1 VNAVIAPPVPAPNGI
16 YLAAPVWYLWSE
28 TALVSRLVT
37 RERKAAVTALAAVSV
52 THFLNDML
60 QAVLPAIYPVLKS
73 ALALDFA
80 QIGTIALVYQVTA
93 SLLQPAIGHFADQRA
108 MPLALPL
115 GMTFTLAG
123 MLLLSR
129 AASYPVLLGAAVL
142 VGLGSAVFHPEASRA
157 ARQASRGHHGLA
169 QSIFQV
175 GGNAGSAT
183 GPLLAALV
191 VAPGGQGSIAWFS
204 VIALL
209 GIAILYKVGRW
220 STAHR
225 LAVKST
231 DGGDSAASLFRDTRV
246 RNALLVLM
254 LLVFTKYLYQASLT
268 NFYTFFLIE
277 RFGVSV
283 QRSQLFL
290 FLFLAAIALGTF
302 IGGPVGDRIGR
313 KRVIWWSILGVLPF
327 SLLMPFANLFW
338 TAVLSVMIGVIL
350 ASAFSAALVYAQDLV
365 PGRVGLISGLFFGFA
380 FGMAGVSA
388 LILGYLA
395 DHTSVSFVYKVCAF
409 VPALGVLAGLLPD
422 VRPHRTVAW

>member
-1 VNAVIAPPVPAPNGI
+1 MHG
-16 YLAAPVWYLWSE
+16 
-28 TALVSRLVT
+28 RFG
-37 RERKAAVTALAAVSV
+37 AVTSARTTATVALAAVSV
-52 THFLNDML
+52 SHFLNDTL
-60 QAVLPAIYPVLKS
+60 QALLPAIYPVLKS

-93 SLLQPAIGHFADQRA
+93 SLLQPFIGHYADRHP
-108 MPLALPL
+108 MPFALPA
-115 GMTFTLAG
+115 GMTFTLVG
-123 MLLLSR
+123 LLLLSR
-129 AASYPVLLGAAVL
+129 ATSYSVVLGASVL
-142 VGLGSAVFHPEASRA
+142 VGLGSAIFHPEASRA
-157 ARQASRGHHGLA
+157 ARLASRGRHGLA

-191 VAPGGQGSIAWFS
+191 VAPRGQGSVAWFS
-204 VIALL
+204 IIALV
-209 GIAILYKVGRW
+209 GIGVLYKVGRW
-220 STAHR
+220 TAEQR
-225 LAVKST
+225 VLTATPKSDSLPRSLTADPRVVK
-231 DGGDSAASLFRDTRV
+231 
-246 RNALLVLM
+246 ALVVLM
-254 LLVFTKYLYQASLT
+254 LLVFTKYLYQASLV
-268 NFYTFFLIE
+268 NYYTFFLIE

-290 FLFLAAIALGTF
+290 FLFLGAIAAGTF
-302 IGGPVGDRIGR
+302 IGGPIGDRIGR

-327 SLLMPFANLFW
+327 SLLMPYANLFW
-338 TAVLSVMIGVIL
+338 TAVLSVVIGVIL

-365 PGRVGLISGLFFGFA
+365 PGRVGLISGMFFGFA

-422 VRPHRTVAW
+422 VRPDRAHSATSSTAR

>member
-1 VNAVIAPPVPAPNGI
+1 VNG
-16 YLAAPVWYLWSE
+16 
-28 TALVSRLVT
+28 
-37 RERKAAVTALAAVSV
+37 ERRAAVTTLATVSAC
-52 THFLNDML
+52 HFLNDML

-93 SLLQPAIGHFADQRA
+93 SLLQPAIGHYADQR
-108 MPLALPL
+108 PIGYALPL
-115 GMTFTLAG
+115 GMAFTLAG
-123 MLLLSR
+123 LLLLSR
-129 AASYPVLLGAAVL
+129 AESYSLLLVAAVL
-142 VGLGSAVFHPEASRA
+142 VGFGSAIFHPEASRA
-157 ARQASRGHHGLA
+157 ARLASRGRHGLA

-191 VAPGGQGSIAWFS
+191 VAPRGQQSVAWFAIPAL
-204 VIALL
+204 VGAALL
-209 GIAILYKVGRW
+209 YNVGRW

-225 LAVKST
+225 LASAHT
-231 DGGDSAASLFRDTRV
+231 GAASPAAPLFRDRKV
-246 RNALLVLM
+246 RSALFILM

-268 NFYTFFLIE
+268 NYYTFFLIE
-277 RFGVSV
+277 RFGISV

-290 FLFLAAIALGTF
+290 FLFLGAIAVGTF

-313 KRVIWWSILGVLPF
+313 KRVIWWSIVGVLPF

-338 TAVLSVMIGVIL
+338 TAVLSIAIGIIL

-365 PGRVGLISGLFFGFA
+365 PGRVGLISGMFFGFA

-395 DHTSVSFVYKVCAF
+395 DHTSVLFVYKVCAW
-409 VPALGVLAGLLPD
+409 VPALGVLAALLPD
-422 VRPHRTVAW
+422 MRPARSTRAR

>member
-1 VNAVIAPPVPAPNGI
+1 MAG
-16 YLAAPVWYLWSE
+16 
-28 TALVSRLVT
+28 
-37 RERKAAVTALAAVSV
+37 LAAVSV
-52 THFLNDML
+52 CHFLNDML

-93 SLLQPAIGHFADQRA
+93 SLLQPAIGHFADLRPI
-108 MPLALPL
+108 PLALPL

-157 ARQASRGHHGLA
+157 ARLASRGRHGLA

-191 VAPGGQGSIAWFS
+191 VAPRGQGSIAWFS

-209 GIAILYKVGRW
+209 GSTILYKVGRW

-225 LAVKST
+225 LASAHAE
-231 DGGDSAASLFRDTRV
+231 GGAPAASLFRDPRV

-254 LLVFTKYLYQASLT
+254 VLVFTKYLYQASLT

-283 QRSQLFL
+283 QRSQVFL
-290 FLFLAAIALGTF
+290 FLFLGAIALGTF

-313 KRVIWWSILGVLPF
+313 KGVIWWSILGVLPF

-338 TAVLSVMIGVIL
+338 TAVLSVVIGVIL

-395 DHTSVSFVYKVCAF
+395 DHTSMSFVYKVCAF

-422 VRPHRTVAW
+422 VRPHRTSSTAQVR

>member
-1 VNAVIAPPVPAPNGI
+1 MA
-16 YLAAPVWYLWSE
+16 
-28 TALVSRLVT
+28 
-37 RERKAAVTALAAVSV
+37 ALAAVSV
-52 THFLNDML
+52 CHFLNDML

-93 SLLQPAIGHFADQRA
+93 SLLQPAIGHYADQR
-108 MPLALPL
+108 PVRYALPI

-123 MLLLSR
+123 LLLLSR
-129 AASYPVLLGAAVL
+129 AHSYPILLVAAVL
-142 VGLGSAVFHPEASRA
+142 VGFGSAIFHPEASRA
-157 ARQASRGHHGLA
+157 ARLASRGRHGLA

-183 GPLLAALV
+183 GPLLAALI
-191 VAPGGQGSIAWFS
+191 VAPRGQGSVAWFS
-204 VIALL
+204 IVAVV
-209 GIAILYKVGRW
+209 GIFILFNVGRW
-220 STAHR
+220 SAAHR
-225 LAVKST
+225 LA
-231 DGGDSAASLFRDTRV
+231 AARTEPAAPGVPLFADAKV

-268 NFYTFFLIE
+268 NYYTFFLIE
-277 RFGVSV
+277 RFHISV

-290 FLFLAAIALGTF
+290 FVFLGAIAVGTF

-327 SLLMPFANLFW
+327 SLLMPYANLFW
-338 TAVLSVMIGVIL
+338 TAVLSVCIGVIL

-365 PGRVGLISGLFFGFA
+365 PGRVGLISGMFFGFA

-395 DHTSVSFVYKVCAF
+395 DHTSISFVYKVCAF

-422 VRPHRTVAW
+422 VRPGRGPTDRQPEAVSR

>member
-1 VNAVIAPPVPAPNGI
+1 MTNGRKGAIA
-16 YLAAPVWYLWSE
+16 
-28 TALVSRLVT
+28 ALL
-37 RERKAAVTALAAVSV
+37 AVSLC
-52 THFLNDML
+52 HFLNDML

-93 SLLQPAIGHFADQRA
+93 SLLQPFIGHYADQR
-108 MPLALPL
+108 PLRYALPI

-123 MLLLSR
+123 LLLLSR
-129 AASYPVLLGAAVL
+129 AHNYSILLVAAVL
-142 VGLGSAVFHPEASRA
+142 VGFGSAIFHPEASRA
-157 ARQASRGHHGLA
+157 ARLASRGQHGLA

-191 VAPGGQGSIAWFS
+191 VAPRGQGSVAWFGI
-204 VIALL
+204 IAVL
-209 GIAILYKVGRW
+209 GIFILYNVGSW
-220 STAHR
+220 SAAHRIATAHHEP
-225 LAVKST
+225 ATPK
-231 DGGDSAASLFRDTRV
+231 APLFADTKV
-246 RNALLVLM
+246 RNALFVLM

-268 NFYTFFLIE
+268 NYYTFFLIE
-277 RFGVSV
+277 RFHISV
-283 QRSQLFL
+283 QRSQVFL
-290 FLFLAAIALGTF
+290 FLFLGAIAVGTF

-327 SLLMPFANLFW
+327 SLLMPYANLFW
-338 TAVLSVMIGVIL
+338 TAVLSVCIGVIL

-365 PGRVGLISGLFFGFA
+365 PGRVGLISGMFFGFA

-395 DHTSVSFVYKVCAF
+395 DHTSVAFVYKVCAF

-422 VRPHRTVAW
+422 VRPERVRA

>member
-1 VNAVIAPPVPAPNGI
+1 MTNERRAAVA
-16 YLAAPVWYLWSE
+16 
-28 TALVSRLVT
+28 ALV
-37 RERKAAVTALAAVSV
+37 AVSV
-52 THFLNDML
+52 SHFLNDTL
-60 QAVLPAIYPVLKS
+60 QAVLPAIYPVLKN

-93 SLLQPAIGHFADQRA
+93 SLLQPFIGHYTDQR
-108 MPLALPL
+108 PLPWALPA
-115 GMTFTLAG
+115 GMTFTLVG
-123 MLLLSR
+123 LLLLSQ
-129 AASYPVLLGAAVL
+129 ATSYSVVLGASVL
-142 VGLGSAVFHPEASRA
+142 VGFGSAIFHPEASRA
-157 ARQASRGHHGLA
+157 ARLASRGQHGLA

-191 VAPGGQGSIAWFS
+191 VAPRGQGSVAWFG
-204 VIALL
+204 VIALV

-220 STAHR
+220 SAAHR
-225 LAVKST
+225 RLQAETETESEKKAILS
-231 DGGDSAASLFRDTRV
+231 DGRV

-254 LLVFTKYLYQASLT
+254 LLVFTKYLYQASLV
-268 NFYTFFLIE
+268 NYYTFFLIE

-290 FLFLAAIALGTF
+290 FLFLGAIALGTF

-327 SLLMPFANLFW
+327 SLLMPYANLFW
-338 TAVLSVMIGVIL
+338 TAVLSVVIGVIL

-365 PGRVGLISGLFFGFA
+365 PGRIGLISGMFFGFA

-422 VRPHRTVAW
+422 VRPKRGVAT

>member
-1 VNAVIAPPVPAPNGI
+1 VTNART
-16 YLAAPVWYLWSE
+16 
-28 TALVSRLVT
+28 TATV
-37 RERKAAVTALAAVSV
+37 ALAAVSV
-52 THFLNDML
+52 SHFLNDTL
-60 QAVLPAIYPVLKS
+60 QALLPAIYPVLKS

-93 SLLQPAIGHFADQRA
+93 SLLQPFIGHYADRRP
-108 MPLALPL
+108 MPFALPA
-115 GMTFTLAG
+115 GMTFTLVG
-123 MLLLSR
+123 LLLLSR
-129 AASYPVLLGAAVL
+129 ATSYSVVLGASVL
-142 VGLGSAVFHPEASRA
+142 VGLGSAIFHPEASRA
-157 ARQASRGHHGLA
+157 ARLASRGRHGLA

-191 VAPGGQGSIAWFS
+191 VAPRGQGSVAWFS
-204 VIALL
+204 VIALV

-220 STAHR
+220 ASEQRVLTATSDGESLPR
-225 LAVKST
+225 SLTADPRVVK
-231 DGGDSAASLFRDTRV
+231 
-246 RNALLVLM
+246 ALVVLM
-254 LLVFTKYLYQASLT
+254 LLVFTKYLYQASLV
-268 NFYTFFLIE
+268 NYYTFFLIE

-290 FLFLAAIALGTF
+290 FLFLGAIAAGTF
-302 IGGPVGDRIGR
+302 IGGPIGDRIGR

-327 SLLMPFANLFW
+327 SLLMPYANLFW
-338 TAVLSVMIGVIL
+338 TAVLSVVIGVVL

-365 PGRVGLISGLFFGFA
+365 PGRVGLISGMFFGFA

-409 VPALGVLAGLLPD
+409 VPALGILAGLLPD
-422 VRPHRTVAW
+422 VRPQRGVAT

>member
-1 VNAVIAPPVPAPNGI
+1 MT
-16 YLAAPVWYLWSE
+16 L
-28 TALVSRLVT
+28 
-37 RERKAAVTALAAVSV
+37 ERKAATTALAAVSV
-52 THFLNDML
+52 CHFLNDTL
-60 QAVLPAIYPVLKS
+60 QAVLPAIYPVLKD

-93 SLLQPAIGHFADQRA
+93 SLLQPAIGHFADLRP

-115 GMTFTLAG
+115 GMTFTLVG

-129 AASYPVLLGAAVL
+129 ATSYPILLGAAVL

-157 ARQASRGHHGLA
+157 ARLASRGHHGLA

-191 VAPGGQGSIAWFS
+191 VAPRGQGSVAWLS
-204 VIALL
+204 VLALF
-209 GIAILYKVGRW
+209 GIAILYRVGRW

-225 LAVKST
+225 LAFTST
-231 DGGDSAASLFRDTRV
+231 GGGEATTSLFGDARV

-290 FLFLAAIALGTF
+290 FLFLGAVALGTF

-338 TAVLSVMIGVIL
+338 TAVLSVVIGVIL
-350 ASAFSAALVYAQDLV
+350 ASAFSAVLVYAQDLV

-422 VRPHRTVAW
+422 VRPQTEKRATSRQRRVILR

>member
-1 VNAVIAPPVPAPNGI
+1 MA
-16 YLAAPVWYLWSE
+16 
-28 TALVSRLVT
+28 
-37 RERKAAVTALAAVSV
+37 ALAAVSV
-52 THFLNDML
+52 CHFLNDTL

-93 SLLQPAIGHFADQRA
+93 SLLQPAIGHYADQR
-108 MPLALPL
+108 PVPWALPA

-123 MLLLSR
+123 LLLLSR
-129 AASYPVLLGAAVL
+129 ATSYPVVLGASVL
-142 VGLGSAVFHPEASRA
+142 VGLGSAIFHPEASRA
-157 ARQASRGHHGLA
+157 ARLASRGQHGLA

-191 VAPGGQGSIAWFS
+191 VAPRGQASVAWFG
-204 VIALL
+204 VIALV

-220 STAHR
+220 SAAHR
-225 LAVKST
+225 LARRQAEPESEKGSLL
-231 DGGDSAASLFRDTRV
+231 GDRRV
-246 RNALLVLM
+246 RNALIVLM
-254 LLVFTKYLYQASLT
+254 LLVFTKYLYQASLV
-268 NFYTFFLIE
+268 NYYTFFLID
-277 RFGVSV
+277 RFGLSV
-283 QRSQLFL
+283 QDSQFFL
-290 FLFLAAIALGTF
+290 FLFLGAVAVGTF

-313 KRVIWWSILGVLPF
+313 KRVIWWSIVGVLPF
-327 SLLMPFANLFW
+327 SLIMPYANLFW
-338 TAVLSVMIGVIL
+338 TGALSVAIGIIL

-395 DHTSVSFVYKVCAF
+395 DHTSVQFVYKVCAF
-409 VPALGVLAGLLPD
+409 VPVLGVLAGLLPD
-422 VRPHRTVAW
+422 VRPKR